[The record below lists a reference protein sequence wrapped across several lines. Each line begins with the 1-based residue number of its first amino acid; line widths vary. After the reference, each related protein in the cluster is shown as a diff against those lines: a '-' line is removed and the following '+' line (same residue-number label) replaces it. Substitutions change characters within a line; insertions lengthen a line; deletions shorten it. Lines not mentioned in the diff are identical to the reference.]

1 MRSRFGSLR
10 SLLHGLSC
18 LARFG
23 LLFRLAS
30 AQLLAS
36 LPSTPPPC
44 RSRPSTFGPSTP
56 SIQPDPL
63 HFYPANWIPRLLY
76 TFQYFKASSC
86 HVQFLLFAFVLNN
99 SCFITPLFRVRV
111 VLVPRSHLSVLILVT
126 RLLPR
131 YLPSSLILQQ
141 NNFSRGVPLTAELRA
156 LSRSSR
162 TMATKLDTATVT
174 GADLQNDAPIKRSG
188 GSHVSLNS
196 FKAPQPLAPIR
207 THMKKKYR
215 HVAAVHSKPRTSCL
229 SHDSQVSP
237 SFLGFRNLMV
247 IVLGMSKKPAT
258 LGVASNSSISCRE
271 LALDD

>member
-10 SLLHGLSC
+10 SLLHCLVLSC

-30 AQLLAS
+30 AQFLTS
-36 LPSTPPPC
+36 LPSTPRLSLSPLNIWAKHPKHSTRSAAFLSCQLDSNGLVYIPILQSFLFPC
-44 RSRPSTFGPSTP
+44 AVS
-56 SIQPDPL
+56 PL
-63 HFYPANWIPRLLY
+63 RIR
-76 TFQYFKASSC
+76 
-86 HVQFLLFAFVLNN
+86 QFFNN
-99 SCFITPLFRVRV
+99 SCSITPLFRVRV
-111 VLVPRSHLSVLILVT
+111 VPRSHLSVLILVT

-131 YLPSSLILQQ
+131 YLPSSLVFQQ
-141 NNFSRGVPLTAELRA
+141 NNFSRGVPLTAELHA
-156 LSRSSR
+156 LSRSSGI
-162 TMATKLDTATVT
+162 MATKMDTATVT

-188 GSHVSLNS
+188 GSHVSLNG

-247 IVLGMSKKPAT
+247 IVLGMSKNQQ
-258 LGVASNSSISCRE
+258 L
-271 LALDD
+271 